1 MTAKSVP
8 EDLTVKEFSASKQA
22 KLFDSLQQSRLSG
35 QLVFTSPHQQD
46 QWCFYLYLG
55 QIVYATGGVHPFRRW
70 QRNVRVHLPQISFDL
85 NKEISAGTVDKNNS
99 LWEYQQIFDWVKQ
112 EKITE
117 KQASKIV
124 NSVVEEVLFD
134 ITQRIEVICKIYQ
147 GQWFEPQFES
157 IDPQKLVQKNQRLWQ
172 TWQKAKI
179 ADRFPCMAP
188 TILQDKQLKQ
198 NTSEHTY
205 QNLCKLLNG
214 SKTIRE
220 LAIELKT
227 SALQLTRSFLP
238 YFQSGVLGLTEV
250 PDLIEL
256 SSEGKIATSQNK
268 SQPLVACVDD
278 SEMVCFTI
286 EQILSI
292 SGYRFLAINDPLRA
306 ISTLLE
312 HKPDFIFLDIVMPH
326 ISGYELCSKLRQHP
340 SFAQTPIVFLTSN
353 NGMVDRLRAKMVG
366 SSDFINKTIDPDK
379 LLNLISKH
387 LNI

>member
-1 MTAKSVP
+1 
-8 EDLTVKEFSASKQA
+8 
-22 KLFDSLQQSRLSG
+22 
-35 QLVFTSPHQQD
+35 
-46 QWCFYLYLG
+46 
-55 QIVYATGGVHPFRRW
+55 
-70 QRNVRVHLPQISFDL
+70 
-85 NKEISAGTVDKNNS
+85 
-99 LWEYQQIFDWVKQ
+99 
-112 EKITE
+112 
-117 KQASKIV
+117 
-124 NSVVEEVLFD
+124 
-134 ITQRIEVICKIYQ
+134 
-147 GQWFEPQFES
+147 
-157 IDPQKLVQKNQRLWQ
+157 
-172 TWQKAKI
+172 
-179 ADRFPCMAP
+179 MAP

-198 NTSEHTY
+198 STSEHAY

-214 SKTIRE
+214 NKTIRE

-227 SALQLTRSFLP
+227 SPLQLTRSFLP
-238 YFQSGVLGLTEV
+238 YFQSGVLGLIEI

-256 SSEGKIATSQNK
+256 SSEGKVATSQNK

-292 SGYRFLAINDPLRA
+292 SGYRFLAINNPLRA
-306 ISTLLE
+306 ISNLLE

-387 LNI
+387 LNISER